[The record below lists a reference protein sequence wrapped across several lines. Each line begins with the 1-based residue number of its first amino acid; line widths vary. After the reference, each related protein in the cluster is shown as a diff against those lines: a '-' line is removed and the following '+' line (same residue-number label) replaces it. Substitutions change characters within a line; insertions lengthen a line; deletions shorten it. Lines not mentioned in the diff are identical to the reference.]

1 MSKLDVFFGKALAIH
16 SQNNSSHLGDRSQYI
31 GASDIASCPRK
42 VVHSRLHPQPHDTRT
57 LMRFARGHITEDL
70 LAQVFEAGGATFLR
84 QVEVCHPLE
93 PVRCHIDFV
102 FFSTR
107 NGRVHL
113 AEVKSVDGIPFEPY
127 SQWIDQLHVQL
138 GLFQENNPDSQTGGS
153 ILAVDLNAGS
163 WKEFN
168 GFSPN
173 ETLYRFLL
181 NKKGKHILSALQGE
195 CEPDTEPGAL
205 CGYCAYRSGCP
216 AHAESQPIPQEIFT
230 SADAYERLSRQ
241 KETIEAGLEV
251 LRNDIL
257 AYTGTEKSF
266 RGQEGDITI
275 ATTVCPDTTMVDS
288 KKLKADYPDIYKTC
302 SKPKKGST
310 RLEVKRNR
318 PSVEDEDEKAAA

>member
-16 SQNNSSHLGDRSQYI
+16 SLNNSSHLGDRSQYI

-42 VVHSRLHPQPHDTRT
+42 VVNSRLHPLPHDTKT

-84 QVEVCHPLE
+84 QVEACHPIE
-93 PVRCHIDFV
+93 PIRCHIDFV

-107 NGRVHL
+107 NGRLHL
-113 AEVKSVDGIPFEPY
+113 VEVKSVDGIPFEPY

-153 ILAVDLNAGS
+153 ILAVDLNAGT

-181 NKKGKHILSALQGE
+181 EKKGKHILSALQGE
-195 CEPDTEPGAL
+195 CEPDTEPGLL

-216 AHAESQPIPQEIFT
+216 AHAGSQPIPQEILT
-230 SADAYERLSRQ
+230 TADAYERLNWQ
-241 KETIEAGLEV
+241 KDILETGLEV
-251 LRNDIL
+251 LRNEIL
-257 AYTGTEKSF
+257 AFTGMDKSF
-266 RGQEGDITI
+266 RGQEGEISI
-275 ATTVCPDTTMVDS
+275 ATRVSPDTTMVDS

-302 SKPKKGST
+302 SKAKRGST
-310 RLEVKRNR
+310 KLEVKRIR
-318 PSVEDEDEKAAA
+318 PSGATEDDKEAA

>member
-16 SQNNSSHLGDRSQYI
+16 SLNNSSHLGDRSQYI

-42 VVHSRLHPQPHDTRT
+42 VVHSRLHPLPLDTKT

-84 QVEVCHPLE
+84 QVEVCHPIELI
-93 PVRCHIDFV
+93 RCHIDFV

-107 NGRVHL
+107 NARLHL
-113 AEVKSVDGIPFEPY
+113 VEVKSVDGIPYEPY

-138 GLFQENNPDSQTGGS
+138 GLFQEINPDSQTGGS
-153 ILAVDLNAGS
+153 ILAVDLNAGT

-173 ETLYRFLL
+173 DTLYRFLL
-181 NKKGKHILSALQGE
+181 EKKGKHILSALREG
-195 CEPDTEPGAL
+195 CEPDTEPGLL

-216 AHAESQPIPQEIFT
+216 AHAGSQPIPQEILT
-230 SADAYERLSRQ
+230 SADAYERLNWQ
-241 KETIEAGLEV
+241 KNILETGLEV
-251 LRNDIL
+251 LRNEIL
-257 AYTGTEKSF
+257 AFTGTDKSF
-266 RGQEGDITI
+266 RGQEGEISI

-288 KKLKADYPDIYKTC
+288 KKLKSDYPDIYKTC

-310 RLEVKRNR
+310 KLEVKRIL
-318 PSVEDEDEKAAA
+318 PSDAAEDEKSAA

>member
-1 MSKLDVFFGKALAIH
+1 MSRLDVFFGKALAIH

-31 GASDIASCPRK
+31 GASDIASCPRR
-42 VVHSRLHPQPHDTRT
+42 VVHSRLHPLPCDTKT
-57 LMRFARGHITEDL
+57 LMRFARGHIAEDL

-84 QVEVCHPLE
+84 QVEVCHPVE
-93 PVRCHIDFV
+93 PIRCHIDFV

-107 NGRVHL
+107 NGRIHL
-113 AEVKSVDGIPFEPY
+113 VEVKSVDGIPLEPY

-138 GLFQENNPDSQTGGS
+138 GLFQENNTDSLIGGS

-173 ETLYRFLL
+173 EALYRFLL
-181 NKKGKHILSALQGE
+181 EKKGKHILSALRRE
-195 CEPDTEPGAL
+195 CEPNTEPGTL

-266 RGQEGDITI
+266 RGQEGDIAI
-275 ATTVCPDTTMVDS
+275 ATTVCPDTTMVNS
-288 KKLKADYPDIYKTC
+288 KKLKVDYPDIYKTC
-302 SKPKKGST
+302 SKPKRGST
-310 RLEVKRNR
+310 KLEVKRIL
-318 PSVEDEDEKAAA
+318 PSATAADEKEAA